1 MNSGAQKDL
10 LSLAWKAAPNL
21 DISTKLQRK
30 VLQLSFFDFLALV
43 DVRNSNS
50 NAGNPLLV
58 PPQSWLLNFEA
69 NRSLGKVGSI
79 KLKIDAEAISDIV
92 DQIPLSA
99 TEEAPGN
106 LKSAK
111 RLRGEVN
118 SSFLLDSIGF
128 KGAKLDAGL
137 ALQQQRSFARP
148 ADR

>member
-1 MNSGAQKDL
+1 M
-10 LSLAWKAAPNL
+10 
-21 DISTKLQRK
+21 
-30 VLQLSFFDFLALV
+30 
-43 DVRNSNS
+43 
-50 NAGNPLLV
+50 
-58 PPQSWLLNFEA
+58 LNFEA

-118 SSFLLDSIGF
+118 SSFLLDSIAF

-137 ALQQQRSFARP
+137 ALQTVSLRDPLTGEKRPISRCYCNDVERCKQQ
-148 ADR
+148 